1 MTRPLVWVGVAGL
14 VLGQGA
20 AAMAQ
25 DAAKIESGKKVYA
38 EAKPMPCKTC
48 HAVAGLGNAK
58 GPLDGIGSKL
68 SAEDIKA
75 WLRTPKE
82 MSAKAKAERK
92 PPMPAYPPE
101 KLSDENLEALTAYL
115 LSLK

>member
-1 MTRPLVWVGVAGL
+1 MIRRLVWVGVAGL

-20 AAMAQ
+20 VTMAQ
-25 DAAKIESGKKVYA
+25 DVEAGKKVYA

-48 HAVAGLGNAK
+48 HAVAGVGNAK
-58 GPLDGIGSKL
+58 GPLDGIGGKL

-75 WLRTPKE
+75 WMRTPKE
-82 MSAKAKAERK
+82 MSAKAKAVRK
-92 PPMPAYPPE
+92 PPMPPYPPD
-101 KLSDENLEALTAYL
+101 KMSDENLAALTAYL